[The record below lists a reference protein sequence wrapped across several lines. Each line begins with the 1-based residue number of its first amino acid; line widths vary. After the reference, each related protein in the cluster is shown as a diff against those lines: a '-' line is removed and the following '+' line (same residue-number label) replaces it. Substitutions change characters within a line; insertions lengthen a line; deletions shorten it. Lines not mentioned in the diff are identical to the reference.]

1 MKKRFLVT
9 HTSYFIPHTY
19 FMPNLYTQL
28 AGVYDEIYQT
38 LFDYDK
44 EYAVYQGFL
53 SKYQAQSILE
63 IGCGTG
69 HLAKRFIANGYDYL
83 GLDLN
88 QEMLDIAAQ
97 NMSQNDKNTEG
108 GYFQQADM
116 RNFQMSQTFD
126 TVLITGRTI
135 SYLLT
140 NVDILSCFQSIK
152 RCLKPNGL
160 LIFDAIDAVPL
171 FNAFEKVAKTS
182 LETTFKQNHYKRN
195 SICKPN
201 LSTGWTWDWSSV
213 YFQKQNDD
221 YVEIGQDFATL
232 RAFTKDE
239 MTLLLTM
246 SGFTLCTIVDKE
258 TYTWQDAFMWLKV
271 LIFKKL

>member
-1 MKKRFLVT
+1 
-9 HTSYFIPHTY
+9 
-19 FMPNLYTQL
+19 MPNLYTQL
-28 AGVYDEIYQT
+28 ASVYDEIYQT

-44 EYAVYQGFL
+44 EYAVYQDFL
-53 SKYQAQSILE
+53 SKHKAHVILE

-88 QEMLDIAAQ
+88 QEMLAIAAQ
-97 NMSQNDKNTEG
+97 NTEG

-116 RNFQMSQTFD
+116 RDFQLSKTFD
-126 TVLITGRTI
+126 AALITGRTI

-140 NVDILSCFQSIK
+140 NNDILACFQSIK

-171 FNAFEKVAKTS
+171 FNDFSKVEKST
-182 LETTFKQNHYKRN
+182 LETTFQQNHYKRE

-213 YFQKQNDD
+213 IIKNNKA
-221 YVEIGQDFATL
+221 IMLKSAMTL
-232 RAFTKDE
+232 RRCVPLPKTK
-239 MTLLLTM
+239 
-246 SGFTLCTIVDKE
+246 
-258 TYTWQDAFMWLKV
+258 
-271 LIFKKL
+271 